1 MKSQRGQALVEGA
14 VSLVLLSTVLA
25 AIPCLTGYHDV
36 QRAAL
41 RAARD
46 ASYMA
51 GWAGMAEAATVS
63 RRSSAVL
70 ADVPWAHPRDGERWL
85 SGDDAA
91 SATRTDSAP
100 PGRAAALMDF
110 IATPLGESA
119 GLLGGAFELNRS
131 GYQTL
136 RVTAAVPA
144 VRGAPEPFSQLSLSF
159 EERSSVLTES
169 WNAGTPDQVLA
180 RVKPLVPSAQLQ
192 PLVEP
197 MQILAVPL
205 QFIEP
210 AFAQLCVGRIEPDR
224 VPEMRLGDRVARR
237 AATAEEGPCS

>member
-14 VSLVLLSTVLA
+14 VALVLLSTVLA
-25 AIPCLTGYHDV
+25 AIPCLAGYHDV

-63 RRSSAVL
+63 RRSATVF

-91 SATRTDSAP
+91 STDHADSAP

-110 IATPLGESA
+110 IAKPLGESA

-131 GYQTL
+131 GYHTL

-144 VRGAPEPFSQLSLSF
+144 LRGAPAPFSELQLSL
-159 EERSSVLTES
+159 EERSAVLTES
-169 WNAGTPDQVLA
+169 WNAGTPEQVVA

-197 MQILAVPL
+197 MQVLAVPL
-205 QFIEP
+205 KFIEP

-224 VPEMRLGDRVARR
+224 VPEMRLGDRIARR
-237 AATAEEGPCS
+237 AAEEQGGPCK